1 MTEKHTILIV
11 EDEAGIRDMTHK
23 YLWKLGYDVVS
34 VENGHDALKH
44 LDSINPHLILLDIEM
59 PGMDGFTV
67 CQEIRKR
74 LTIPIIFLTVS
85 REKMDKIRCFE
96 LGGDDYVTKPF
107 DFEEL
112 HARIKANIRRYYMYS
127 QKEIN
132 VLKFNGLEIHLDTF
146 ECQLDGEKVELSAK
160 EMELLIH
167 LAKHPNQVWSQEQLY
182 DNVWSLDAQ
191 GNIETVK
198 VHISHLRRKLEK
210 DQKNPHFIKTVR
222 GFGYMFSG

>member
-1 MTEKHTILIV
+1 MSEKHTILIV

-34 VENGHDALKH
+34 VENGHDALKC
-44 LDSINPHLILLDIEM
+44 LSSINPHLILLDIEM

-127 QKEIN
+127 QTEIN
-132 VLKFNGLEIHLDTF
+132 VLKFDELEIDLDTF
-146 ECQLDGEKVELSAK
+146 ECQLNGEKIELSTK

-210 DQKNPHFIKTVR
+210 DQKNPKFIKTVR

>member
-132 VLKFNGLEIHLDTF
+132 VLKFNGLEVHLDTF
-146 ECQLDGEKVELSAK
+146 ECHLDGEKVELSAK